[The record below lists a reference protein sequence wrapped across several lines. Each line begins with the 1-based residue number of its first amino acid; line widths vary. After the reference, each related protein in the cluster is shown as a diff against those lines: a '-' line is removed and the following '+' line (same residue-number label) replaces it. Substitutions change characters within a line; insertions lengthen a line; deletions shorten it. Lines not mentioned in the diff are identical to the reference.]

1 MDEITTTDAIDPRRQ
16 ASSGV
21 GPMPQASPVVFVVHD
36 DVSLREELETLIGND
51 GWRVETYASAQE
63 YLSRPRVLAPS
74 CLILDVA
81 LPDLNGLDLQ
91 KRVAVDRADT
101 AIIFVT
107 RYGDVRTTVQAMKAG
122 AVEFLTKP
130 FAEDALLSAIR
141 QAIQRSRSAL
151 RQEAELRGLRACH
164 ASLSRRER
172 EVMTLVVSGL
182 LNKQVGH
189 LLGISEITV
198 KAHRGRVMQ
207 KMKAKSFADLVNMN
221 LRLDPASNG
230 RWQKI

>member
-1 MDEITTTDAIDPRRQ
+1 MDESRTTDSIDPDPR
-16 ASSGV
+16 AFSGV
-21 GPMPQASPVVFVVHD
+21 GAAPQASPVVFLVHD
-36 DVSLREELETLIGND
+36 DISLREELEALIGND
-51 GWRVETYASAQE
+51 GWRVETYGLAQE
-63 YLSRPRVLAPS
+63 FLSRPRVLAPN

-81 LPDLNGLDLQ
+81 LPDLDGLELQ
-91 KRVAVDRADT
+91 KRVAVDRFDT
-101 AIIFVT
+101 AIVFVT
-107 RYGDVRTTVQAMKAG
+107 RHGDVQTTVQAMKAG
-122 AVEFLTKP
+122 AVDFLTKP
-130 FAEDALLSAIR
+130 FAEDALLGAIR
-141 QAIQRSRSAL
+141 QAIQGSRSAL
-151 RQEAELRGLRACH
+151 RREAELRGLRASH

-221 LRLDPASNG
+221 LRLDLATDG
-230 RWQKI
+230 RW